1 MRGHLVELVVAA
13 FAVLLL
19 GGVSGVSLVDHFS
32 QDSWWDPFR
41 VACGLVEGFQVSEPC
56 VETY

>member
-1 MRGHLVELVVAA
+1 MRGRLVELVVAA

-32 QDSWWDPFR
+32 EDSWWDPFR
-41 VACGLVEGFQVSEPC
+41 VACGLVEGF
-56 VETY
+56 